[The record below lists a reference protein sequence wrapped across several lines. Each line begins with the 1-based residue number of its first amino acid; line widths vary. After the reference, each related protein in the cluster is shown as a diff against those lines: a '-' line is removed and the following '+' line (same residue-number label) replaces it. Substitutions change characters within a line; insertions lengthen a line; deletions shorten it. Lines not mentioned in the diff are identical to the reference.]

1 VTRGS
6 LRRTILI
13 QLQSTHSKPRLAI
26 WSDHAQQAIVFA
38 DATASDGQV
47 GPRRDHRV
55 VALACGEAGSF
66 SAVSGERSVTQPAI
80 KMGGL

>member
-1 VTRGS
+1 VTHGS
-6 LRRTILI
+6 LRRTILT

-26 WSDHAQQAIVFA
+26 WSDHTQPAIVFA

-47 GPRRDHRV
+47 GPHRDHRV
-55 VALACGEAGSF
+55 VALARGEAGSF
-66 SAVSGERSVTQPAI
+66 SAVAGQRSVTQPAI